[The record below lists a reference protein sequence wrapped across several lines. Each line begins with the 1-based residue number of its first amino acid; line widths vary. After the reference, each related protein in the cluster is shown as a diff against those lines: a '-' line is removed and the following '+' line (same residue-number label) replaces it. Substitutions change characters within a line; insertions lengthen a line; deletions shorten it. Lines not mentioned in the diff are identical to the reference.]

1 MLRDIFRPAGISCL
15 LAGGI
20 LYFVGPTS
28 TGGPQANEAG
38 KIKALEQE
46 LEAVKRKLA
55 TAQRTSSV
63 AQPTNT
69 QKDTAAKDA
78 ATSPTDGQMTKT
90 ILTIEPGA
98 VSTKISSRLE
108 RAGIIQS
115 AAEFDRYLQ
124 EKGLSGRI
132 QVGEYEVD
140 STMDLKTIASII
152 TKAK

>member
-1 MLRDIFRPAGISCL
+1 MLRDIFRSAGIGCL

-20 LYFVGPTS
+20 LYFVGPTA
-28 TGGPQANEAG
+28 TDGPQANDEG
-38 KIKALEQE
+38 KIKALEVE
-46 LEAVKRKLA
+46 LEGVKKELA
-55 TAQRTSSV
+55 TAQRTSS
-63 AQPTNT
+63 ADQHASG
-69 QKDTAAKDA
+69 QKDTAAKEA
-78 ATSPTDGQMTKT
+78 ASSSSNGQMIKT

-108 RAGIIQS
+108 RAGIIKS

>member
-1 MLRDIFRPAGISCL
+1 MLRDILRSAGIGCL

-20 LYFVGPTS
+20 LYFVGPS
-28 TGGPQANEAG
+28 AANSPQTNEAG

-46 LEAVKRKLA
+46 LEAVKRELA
-55 TAQRTSSV
+55 IAQRTSSV
-63 AQPTNT
+63 DQQANAH
-69 QKDTAAKDA
+69 KDTAAKEE
-78 ATSPTDGQMTKT
+78 ATTPSDGQVTKT

-108 RAGIIQS
+108 RAGIIES

-140 STMDLKTIASII
+140 STMDLKTLASII